1 MTLQDLLTTAERAGI
16 RLEARGDRLTYQAP
30 KGALTPEL
38 REALTQHKAAL
49 IERLR
54 PMEFVTLK
62 GGLTIPV
69 PALQLALDLEARE
82 IPLATD
88 ADHHFVVPDDPR
100 LTNEDRAA
108 IHRWRLH
115 LGAIVQYR
123 VPEVA

>member
-1 MTLQDLLTTAERAGI
+1 
-16 RLEARGDRLTYQAP
+16 
-30 KGALTPEL
+30 
-38 REALTQHKAAL
+38 
-49 IERLR
+49 
-54 PMEFVTLK
+54 MEFVTLK

-88 ADHHFVVPDDPR
+88 ADHQFVVPDDPR